1 MTVGEFFYP
10 LFQGWDF
17 WQLYSK
23 LGIQLQF
30 GGSDQYG
37 NITLGIECLKIIR
50 STEEAPHLKLPGG
63 PMNDPYGITMPL
75 LTDAVGAKFGKT
87 SGNAIWLDAFKTTP
101 FDLYGYLLRR
111 PDNEIEKYLKLF
123 TFLKTAEISNVME
136 RHNKN
141 PSQRVAHHVLG
152 FELLSLVHGADV
164 AVREQ
169 TQHMMLFGK
178 TDEEAKAIIAEYEKK
193 QVQTTELFP
202 DADGILQQPPLP
214 AIVDANN
221 APQMDVQLP
230 RSVFFGENATL
241 ARIVHAAGMAPSRA
255 EAHRLIKAEGI
266 YVAAAPGDQ
275 KRSLLPGNLDWTPA
289 KLWFPGEVQRY
300 IIDDKIF
307 ILRRGKH
314 HVRIIEILS
323 EAEFEATGK
332 KYPGQP
338 YTGKV
343 RGMISEVMEQAAA
356 QGVHLDQKDL
366 RRKLYEMEKRERLA
380 KLRPGKMEE
389 KLSTGSSKLVN
400 SSSVNEDRRPG
411 KDWGEKDW
419 SGKEN
424 KDPGGKKDEGKDEDW

>member
-1 MTVGEFFYP
+1 
-10 LFQGWDF
+10 
-17 WQLYSK
+17 
-23 LGIQLQF
+23 
-30 GGSDQYG
+30 
-37 NITLGIECLKIIR
+37 
-50 STEEAPHLKLPGG
+50 
-63 PMNDPYGITMPL
+63 
-75 LTDAVGAKFGKT
+75 
-87 SGNAIWLDAFKTTP
+87 
-101 FDLYGYLLRR
+101 
-111 PDNEIEKYLKLF
+111 
-123 TFLKTAEISNVME
+123 
-136 RHNKN
+136 
-141 PSQRVAHHVLG
+141 
-152 FELLSLVHGADV
+152 
-164 AVREQ
+164 
-169 TQHMMLFGK
+169 
-178 TDEEAKAIIAEYEKK
+178 
-193 QVQTTELFP
+193 
-202 DADGILQQPPLP
+202 
-214 AIVDANN
+214 
-221 APQMDVQLP
+221 
-230 RSVFFGENATL
+230 
-241 ARIVHAAGMAPSRA
+241 MAPSRA